1 MHYLTLNTLSPH
13 PPSSKKNY
21 NDMRYTIQEIAQ
33 VLGIEPSELRDKNAE
48 VSQLLTDSRSLTYP
62 AETLFFALT
71 TQNDDGHRYVKHLY
85 NKGVR
90 NFVIE
95 YSGNIDIQAMRE
107 ANFLRVTSTL
117 DAMQAIATYHR
128 RRFDIPIIGITGSR
142 GKTTVKEWLYQLLKE
157 DYHIVRSPRSYN
169 SQIGV
174 PLSLWDIDDNTDLAI
189 IEAGISKTGEMARLQ
204 AMIRPTIGVITNIG
218 SEHNDGFASMQEKVE
233 EKAKILTSCESIVYC
248 ADDEL
253 VATTIDP
260 ILYVAQDVA
269 WSRSDDS
276 KSLYVSNI
284 VKREN
289 RSMMECVHDGST
301 FVLDVPFTSDRD
313 LENVSTCVSV
323 MLYLGMSL
331 STVAERVKKLTPV
344 GTRINVIEGVNE
356 CTIIADGYTSDY
368 NSLSPALDFM
378 LRRCN
383 PQQHTTVILSDLMP
397 EAFSKDE
404 LYIRVSELLRS
415 KGITRLIGIGP
426 DMCRYSKYFN
436 SSRDLFFESTAQF
449 LENMS
454 QGDFDNET
462 VLVKGSSM
470 FEFFQI
476 VEMLEVRRHQTVE
489 EIDLNALAHNFKF
502 LKSKLNFNTKTVAMV
517 KASGYGTGSYE
528 IAKTLQDCGA
538 TYLAVAVQDE
548 GVDLRKAGI
557 TLPIIVLNPSTVN
570 YKAMFDRYLEPE
582 VYSIEEARQLIKEGR
597 KYGAKNFPVH
607 IKIDSGMHRLGFTL
621 EQLPQLVELLL
632 SQDVIMPVSVFS
644 HLCVAD
650 EPDQDDFTREQVE
663 YFDICA
669 TQLQASFSHNILRHI
684 LNTTGIVR
692 FPEYQMD
699 MVRMGVGL
707 YGIKTVDDGSED
719 GLLPVAELR
728 AIVISIKQWEA
739 GTRVGYGRRGLL
751 EHDARIATV
760 SVGYADGMDRHF
772 GNGAIKVWVN
782 GTMCPTVGNICM
794 DACMID
800 VTNATCEVGDKV
812 EIFGNHTPIEQLSD
826 VRGTIPYE
834 ILTSISPRVKRVYF
848 RE

>member
-1 MHYLTLNTLSPH
+1 MKYS
-13 PPSSKKNY
+13 
-21 NDMRYTIQEIAQ
+21 IQEIAQ
-33 VLGIEPSELRDKNAE
+33 ILEIETSELRNKNAE

-62 AETLFFALT
+62 AETLFFALPT
-71 TQNDDGHRYVKHLY
+71 SNDDGHRYVKHLY

-90 NFVIE
+90 NFVVE
-95 YSGNIDIQAMRE
+95 YSGNIDINAMRE
-107 ANFLRVTSTL
+107 ANFLRVSSTL

-128 RRFDIPIIGITGSR
+128 RRFHIPIIGITGSR
-142 GKTTVKEWLYQLLKE
+142 GKTTVKEWLYQLLNE

-189 IEAGISKTGEMARLQ
+189 IEAGISTVGEMAHLQ

-218 SEHNDGFASMQEKVE
+218 DEHNDGFASMEEKVE
-233 EKAKILTSCESIVYC
+233 EKAKILTSCESIVFC
-248 ADDEL
+248 ADDAL
-253 VATTIDP
+253 VTSAVEP
-260 ILYVAQDVA
+260 ILYVAQEVA
-269 WSRSDDS
+269 WSRTDS
-276 KSLYVSNI
+276 TKTLVIDKVIKRDNRSQMECRHEGKSLI
-284 VKREN
+284 
-289 RSMMECVHDGST
+289 
-301 FVLDVPFTSDRD
+301 LDVPFTSDRD
-313 LENVSTCVSV
+313 LENVATCVAV
-323 MLYLGMSL
+323 MFYLGISE
-331 STVAERVKKLTPV
+331 SVIVERVKRLAPV

-368 NSLSPALDFM
+368 NSLTPALDFM
-378 LRRCN
+378 LRRCS
-383 PQQHTTVILSDLMP
+383 PQQHTTVILSDLLP
-397 EAFSKDE
+397 ETFSEDE

-415 KGITRLIGIGP
+415 KGITRLIGVGP
-426 DMCRYSKYFN
+426 DMCRFSKYFN
-436 SSRDLFFESTAQF
+436 SGQDVFFESTSSF
-449 LENMS
+449 LESMS

-462 VLVKGSSM
+462 VLVKGASR

-502 LKSKLNFNTKTVAMV
+502 FKSKLRFDTKTVAMV

-582 VYSIEEARQLIKEGR
+582 VYSLAEARQLIKEGR

-621 EQLPQLVELLL
+621 EEIPELVDLLL
-632 SQDVIMPVSVFS
+632 NQDVIIPMSVFS
-644 HLCVAD
+644 HLSVAD
-650 EPDQDDFTREQVE
+650 EPEQDEYTHAQVE
-663 YFDICA
+663 YFEDCV
-669 TQLQASFSHNILRHI
+669 TQLQANFSHHIMKHI

-699 MVRMGVGL
+699 MVRVGVGL
-707 YGIKTVDDGSED
+707 YGIKTIDDGSED
-719 GLLPVAELR
+719 AVLPVAELR
-728 AIVISIKQWEA
+728 AVVISIKEWEK
-739 GTRVGYGRRGLL
+739 GTTVGYGRRGVL
-751 EHDARIATV
+751 ERDSRIATV
-760 SVGYADGMDRHF
+760 SIGYADGMDRHF
-772 GNGAIKVWVN
+772 GNGNISVWVN
-782 GTMCPTVGNICM
+782 GTLCPTVGNICM
-794 DACMID
+794 DACMVDITD
-800 VTNATCEVGDKV
+800 AQCEVGDKV
-812 EIFGNHTPIEQLSD
+812 EIFGKHNPIDQLSQA
-826 VRGTIPYE
+826 RGTIGYE

>member
-1 MHYLTLNTLSPH
+1 MKYS
-13 PPSSKKNY
+13 
-21 NDMRYTIQEIAQ
+21 IQEIAQ
-33 VLGIEPSELRDKNAE
+33 VLGIETSELRDKNAD
-48 VSQLLTDSRSLTYP
+48 VSYLLTDSRSLTYP
-62 AETLFFALT
+62 SETLFFAIA
-71 TQNDDGHRYVKHLY
+71 TQSDDGHRYVKHLY

-95 YSGNIDIQAMRE
+95 YSGNIDISAMRE
-107 ANFLRVTSTL
+107 ANFLRVSNSL
-117 DAMQAIATYHR
+117 DAIQAIATYHR
-128 RRFDIPIIGITGSR
+128 RRFQIPIIGITGSR

-174 PLSLWDIDDNTDLAI
+174 PLSLWDIDDNTSLAI

-253 VATTIDP
+253 VASTIEP

-269 WSRSDDS
+269 WSKKEDNN
-276 KSLYVSNI
+276 SLYIRNI
-284 VKREN
+284 VKRDN
-289 RSMMECVHDGST
+289 RSKVECVHDGTT
-301 FVLDVPFTSDRD
+301 FVVDVPFTSDRD
-313 LENVSTCVSV
+313 LENIATCMSV
-323 MLYLGMSL
+323 LLYLGVSHN
-331 STVAERVKKLTPV
+331 TIAERVKRLTPV

-356 CTIIADGYTSDY
+356 CTLIVDGYTSDY

-383 PQQHTTVILSDLMP
+383 PQQHTTVILSDLLP
-397 EAFSKDE
+397 ETFADDE

-426 DMCRYSKYFN
+426 EMCRYSKYFN
-436 SSRDLFFESTAQF
+436 SNRDMFFESTSKF
-449 LENMS
+449 LEKMS

-462 VLVKGSSM
+462 VLVKGASM

-476 VEMLEVRRHQTVE
+476 VEMLEVRRHQTVK
-489 EIDLNALAHNFKF
+489 EIDLNALSHNFKF
-502 LKSKLNFNTKTVAMV
+502 LKSKLDFNTKTVAMV

-548 GVDLRKAGI
+548 GVELRKAGI

-582 VYSIEEARQLIKEGR
+582 VYSIEEAHQLIKEGR

-621 EQLPQLVELLL
+621 EQLPDLVELLL

-650 EPDQDDFTREQVE
+650 DPEQDDFTHEQVE

-669 TQLQASFSHNILRHI
+669 TQLQASFSHTILRHI
-684 LNTTGIVR
+684 LNTTGVVR

-699 MVRMGVGL
+699 MARLGVGL
-707 YGIKTVDDGSED
+707 YGIKTVFDGSEE

-728 AIVISIKQWEA
+728 AIVISIKNWPA
-739 GTRVGYGRRGLL
+739 GTKLGYGRMGVL
-751 EHDARIATV
+751 ERDSRVATV
-760 SVGYADGMDRHF
+760 SMGYADGLDRSF
-772 GNGAIKVWVN
+772 GNGNVKVWVN
-782 GTMCPTVGNICM
+782 GTLCPTVGNICM

-800 VTNATCEVGDKV
+800 VTDATCEVGDKV
-812 EIFGNHTPIEQLSD
+812 EIFGNHNPIEQLSD
-826 VRGTIPYE
+826 ARGTIPYE